1 MLLGWL
7 IGEFKCPKW
16 EVSWN
21 LDRKWLVPNG
31 TVVFLEMEGDL
42 PLKCPSVLL
51 VVTESGKEADTSA
64 FRVLISS
71 GGVTQ
76 FE

>member
-21 LDRKWLVPNG
+21 LDRKRLVPNG

-42 PLKCPSVLL
+42 PLKCPSVSLA
-51 VVTESGKEADTSA
+51 VAESGKEDYTSA
-64 FRVLISS
+64 FRGFIPS
-71 GGVTQ
+71 GRVTR
-76 FE
+76 F